1 MLTSQI
7 ATLQQAEAILAAVVL
22 TATCLLDRA
31 SLSLHQ
37 QDFTF
42 PGFLSHLGWTS
53 SGESEQPKVLGG
65 RAGGK
70 GAKCPAGCPKDPI
83 LDIGFRG

>member
-1 MLTSQI
+1 M

-31 SLSLHQ
+31 SLSLPHQ

-42 PGFLSHLGWTS
+42 PGFLSDLVWR
-53 SGESEQPKVLGG
+53 V
-65 RAGGK
+65 
-70 GAKCPAGCPKDPI
+70 
-83 LDIGFRG
+83 